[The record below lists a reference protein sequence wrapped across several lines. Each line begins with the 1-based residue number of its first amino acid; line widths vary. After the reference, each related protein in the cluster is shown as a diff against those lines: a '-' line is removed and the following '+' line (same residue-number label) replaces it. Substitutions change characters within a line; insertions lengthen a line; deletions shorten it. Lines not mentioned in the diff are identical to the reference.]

1 MFRNYA
7 KLATKCLKTS
17 LDRKPTDKRPHVRFN
32 IISRPFFAIDPL
44 NKNHDTHE
52 GLLDSVMLFMMTC
65 FLTRKFVKSI
75 WLHKLV

>member
-52 GLLDSVMLFMMTC
+52 GLLDSVMLFIDDVFSNKKIC
-65 FLTRKFVKSI
+65 EV
-75 WLHKLV
+75 HLVA